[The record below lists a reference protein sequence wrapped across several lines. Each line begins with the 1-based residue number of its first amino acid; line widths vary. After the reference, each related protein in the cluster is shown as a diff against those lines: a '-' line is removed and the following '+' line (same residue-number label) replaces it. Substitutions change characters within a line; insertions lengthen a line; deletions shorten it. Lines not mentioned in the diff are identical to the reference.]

1 MTDRHHFIEE
11 TDKPFLQKSTSVCA
25 KLLQLHP
32 TLSDPTDCSPPG
44 SSGHGILQ
52 ALFHGLFGTQGLNP
66 PLLCLLHWQAASLP
80 LPGKP
85 QKST

>member
-11 TDKPFLQKSTSVCA
+11 MDKPFLQKSTSMCA

-32 TLSDPTDCSPPG
+32 TLSGPTDCSPPG
-44 SSGHGILQ
+44 SSGHGI
-52 ALFHGLFGTQGLNP
+52 FGTQGLNP

-85 QKST
+85 QKSTQ